1 MRQSNDKE
9 ISRLPDWESQLK
21 VNAEAIHAAKLTY
34 RTPSD
39 AISLH
44 LGYPDPKA
52 FPAKELTK
60 ATTTILNEHSA
71 IGLQYC
77 EEQGDAVLR
86 RAIANT
92 YTSSQRP
99 ITERNIL
106 ITQGTTDAL
115 EILPQLLL
123 SPNDVVLMEAPTYLW
138 AIRSFQ
144 LRHIKTIGIP
154 TDEEGVCTDQ
164 LRQRLVELSAKQA
177 TPKFFYVMPDFQN
190 PSGHSMSLARRND
203 LLSIAREF
211 ELLIIEDNPYLEL
224 RYEGSRLPT
233 LFELDSHGLVVL
245 AGSFSKTIAPG
256 IRLGWIVGQPEF
268 IGRLVR
274 MKQTGAC
281 TLLSR
286 VVASYIQSPAYE
298 SNLNLLRN
306 IYQQKC
312 NSMAD
317 GLLKY
322 CPEDV
327 VWKKPRGGFY
337 YWLRV
342 PGRINVKE
350 IAEIAASR
358 GLLFLNG
365 SDFFCDRTQS
375 NAMRLSFSY
384 ESEEGISRGVSILGD
399 LLKKTKSRTSTT

>member
-1 MRQSNDKE
+1 MRQNNDKE
-9 ISRLPDWESQLK
+9 ISRLPDWESRLR
-21 VNAEAIHAAKLTY
+21 VSAEAIHAAKLTY

-52 FPAKELTK
+52 FPARELAQ
-60 ATTTILNEHSA
+60 ATTAILNEQSVT
-71 IGLQYC
+71 GLQYC

-92 YTSSQRP
+92 YTSDRKP
-99 ITERNIL
+99 VTERNII

-115 EILPQLLL
+115 EILPQLFL

-144 LRHIKTIGIP
+144 LRHIKMIGIP
-154 TDEEGVCTDQ
+154 TDDEGVCTDQ
-164 LRQRLVELSAKQA
+164 LRQRLVELSAKQT

-211 ELLIIEDNPYLEL
+211 GLLIIEDSPYLEL
-224 RYEGSRLPT
+224 RYEESRVPT
-233 LFELDSHGLVVL
+233 LFELDSHGLVLL

-256 IRLGWIVGQPEF
+256 IRLGWIVGEREL

-286 VVASYIQSPAYE
+286 VVASYIQTPAYE
-298 SNLNLLRN
+298 SNLNLSRN
-306 IYQQKC
+306 IYHKKC

-317 GLLKY
+317 CLLRY

-327 VWKKPRGGFY
+327 VWKKPQGGFY
-337 YWLRV
+337 YWLHV
-342 PGRINVKE
+342 PNRIDVRD

-365 SDFFCDRTQS
+365 SDFFCDKTRS

-399 LLKKTKSRTSTT
+399 LLKKSVRRNSTA